1 MWILAEN
8 CMIINKLAAVNTEA
22 EKSFNFHFDFI
33 GMWEGPE
40 MKTIQK
46 HISHQKKG
54 VLLCF
59 CKQWSEILLK
69 KTGKGKGRL
78 ARSNDKIC

>member
-46 HISHQKKG
+46 HISH
-54 VLLCF
+54 
-59 CKQWSEILLK
+59 
-69 KTGKGKGRL
+69 
-78 ARSNDKIC
+78 